1 MMKLIRIGVAALLV
15 SAAGLAVS
23 AALSPAFAAKPE
35 IYTRSGDV
43 ALGGYDAV
51 SFFSNAPVKGL
62 ATLTTTYKG
71 ATFQFA
77 NAENLAKF
85 KAAPAKFAPQYG
97 GYCAWAASQGKTA
110 PADPRYYKVVN
121 GKLYLNFD
129 AGVQERWQKDI
140 PGFIT
145 KADANWPKIIQ

>member
-1 MMKLIRIGVAALLV
+1 MMKYLRIGVAALMI

-23 AALSPAFAAKPE
+23 ATLNPAFAAKPE
-35 IYTRSGDV
+35 IYTRSGDI

-51 SFFSNAPVKGL
+51 SFFAKAPVKGV
-62 ATLTTTYKG
+62 AGFQTTYKG

-85 KAAPAKFAPQYG
+85 KAAPDKFAPQYG

-110 PADPRYYKVVN
+110 PADPRYYRIVN

-129 AGVQERWQKDI
+129 AGVQQRWEKDI

>member
-1 MMKLIRIGVAALLV
+1 MMKLLRFGVVALLLGA
-15 SAAGLAVS
+15 SGLAIS
-23 AALSPAFAAKPE
+23 ANVHPAYAAKPE
-35 IYTRSGDV
+35 IYTRNGDI

-51 SFFSNAPVKGL
+51 SFFAKAPVKGL
-62 ATLTTTYKG
+62 ATFQATYKG

-85 KAAPAKFAPQYG
+85 KASPDKFAPQYG

-110 PADPRYYKVVN
+110 PADPRYYRIVN

-129 AGVQERWQKDI
+129 AGVQQRWEKDI